1 MKKRYYET
9 AEMEIE
15 LFALEDVICA
25 SPGGGSQTGGGGN
38 AGGDDEFDD
47 DDF

>member
-1 MKKRYYET
+1 MKKREYET

-25 SPGGGSQTGGGGN
+25 SGVTPGGG
-38 AGGDDEFDD
+38 DD
-47 DDF
+47 DDIDLDD

>member
-1 MKKRYYET
+1 MMKKRYYET

-15 LFALEDVICA
+15 LFALEDVICG
-25 SPGGGSQTGGGGN
+25 PSQTGGNGN
-38 AGGDDEFDD
+38 GDEDDLGD

>member
-1 MKKRYYET
+1 MDKHDYEL

-25 SPGGGSQTGGGGN
+25 SHGN
-38 AGGDDEFDD
+38 SDD
-47 DDF
+47 DDWDPFGDD

>member
-25 SPGGGSQTGGGGN
+25 SGGSQTGGDGN
-38 AGGDDEFDD
+38 GDD
-47 DDF
+47 DDFGDDDF

>member
-15 LFALEDVICA
+15 LFALEDIICT
-25 SPGGGSQTGGGGN
+25 SPGGGSQTGGDGN
-38 AGGDDEFDD
+38 SDD
-47 DDF
+47 DDLDDDF

>member
-15 LFALEDVICA
+15 LFTLEDVICA
-25 SPGGGSQTGGGGN
+25 SPGGGSQTGGNGN
-38 AGGDDEFDD
+38 SDD
-47 DDF
+47 DDLEIGDDF

>member
-15 LFALEDVICA
+15 LFAVTDVICA
-25 SPGGGSQTGGGGN
+25 SQTDGDGN
-38 AGGDDEFDD
+38 GDD
-47 DDF
+47 DDMDDDF

>member
-15 LFALEDVICA
+15 LFAVEDIICV
-25 SPGGGSQTGGGGN
+25 SGGSQSDGGGN
-38 AGGDDEFDD
+38 SDD
-47 DDF
+47 DDMDLGDDR